1 MKFTV
6 SSTELQK
13 ALSKT
18 SGVVPS
24 KSTLPILENLLLE
37 LEGDELKI
45 TATDLE
51 LSLSV
56 TTKVKGIEDGKIA
69 VPARRVVETVRA
81 LPETQVTLTADPSN
95 KVTIVTETGEYRLT
109 GESSEEFPSVPQ
121 IKGDEQITLPAEI
134 LRRMISKTVFAVST
148 DELRPAM
155 MGVLF
160 QMKKDELCA
169 VSTDGHRLVKLSQ
182 RKSPLKNGEKDI
194 VIPGKALS
202 IIAKSSDE
210 SAFTVFLNDSH
221 VMFRF
226 GNTTLISRLIEEKYP
241 NYESVIPKDNDKRM
255 VINRNDMLASVRR
268 VSLYSSLTTHQVR
281 LSLKKNELKLSA
293 EDIDFGGE
301 AREVMMCQ
309 YDYEPL
315 EIGFN
320 AAYLVDV
327 LSHIDTDEALFLF
340 SESTRAALVQPG
352 SQREQEEFLM
362 LVMPVRLNP

>member
-6 SSTELQK
+6 PSSELQK

-24 KSTLPILENLLLE
+24 KSTLPILENLLLD
-37 LEGDELKI
+37 LQGDELKV

-51 LSLSV
+51 VSLSV

-69 VPARRVVETVRA
+69 VPARRVLETVRA
-81 LPETQVTLTADPSN
+81 LPETQVTLSADASH
-95 KVTIVTETGEYRLT
+95 KVAIVTETGEYRLT
-109 GESSEEFPSVPQ
+109 GESSEEFPSIPQ
-121 IKGDEQITLPAEI
+121 MRGDKQITLPAET
-134 LRRMISKTVFAVST
+134 LRRMISKTLFAVST

-155 MGVLF
+155 MGVLLE
-160 QMKKDELCA
+160 MKKDELCA
-169 VSTDGHRLVKLSQ
+169 VSTDGHRLVKLTQ
-182 RKSPLKNGEKDI
+182 RDSPLRKGEKDI

-210 SAFTVFLNDSH
+210 SAYTVSLAESH
-221 VMFRF
+221 VMFEF

-255 VINRNDMLASVRR
+255 VIDRSGMLASVRR
-268 VSLYSSLTTHQVR
+268 VSLYSSLTTHQIR
-281 LSLKKNELKLSA
+281 LSLNTNELKLSA
-293 EDIDFGGE
+293 EDIDSGGE
-301 AREVMMCQ
+301 AREVMRCQ
-309 YDYEPL
+309 YDQEPV

-320 AAYLVDV
+320 AGYIVEV
-327 LSHIDTDEALFLF
+327 LSHIDTDEVMFLF
-340 SESTRAALVQPG
+340 SSGARAALVQPA
-352 SQREQEEFLM
+352 SQREREEFLM